1 MAKQSQKAFF
11 KKYQVEIEEA
21 EREEQ
26 KSKLPDAGPLGP
38 GRKNERAEAGPTSSG
53 TRPSNLAS
61 VPTSLEK
68 IFSGTTDERN
78 VHEVLG
84 VLVEAHIKEAESIIG
99 RTYLKP
105 ENVSTISNAMQLARH
120 GIGAPG
126 MDTPNPWIIEL
137 VLTYCRALPSIDGR
151 SRAQFVDAWQSAA
164 ERLKH
169 EQDMREKR
177 QSAGGV

>member
-11 KKYQVEIEEA
+11 RKYQAEIEEA
-21 EREEQ
+21 EREEKPQ
-26 KSKLPDAGPLGP
+26 PESKSP
-38 GRKNERAEAGPTSSG
+38 ERADDRPEPAQGRPT
-53 TRPSNLAS
+53 TPARPSNLAS

-126 MDTPNPWIIEL
+126 MDTPNPWISEW